1 MAAFA
6 AHPPRSLAGPLR
18 RTPQALCYAVES
30 YEKEETERV
39 VERAQRQAGFLTPV
53 LFYLAAVIRAH
64 HAVFRQRGLSAQSYV
79 VPVVANL
86 RPKGAP
92 AAIFRSHV
100 SMLWFQVL
108 PDEVDDFAT
117 LLGVLKEQ
125 RLARIREGFIE
136 NGAAAMDFARWA
148 PSRLYARMAQRVLK
162 GELCSFFFAYTG
174 DFLPGLSRFLGAE
187 ILNGFHAAGVMAS
200 PGSAALLSLRA
211 GRLNATHVRQQGVF
225 SPAELST
232 FRATLKS
239 DLLGAGDRR

>member
-1 MAAFA
+1 
-6 AHPPRSLAGPLR
+6 LR
-18 RTPQALCYAVES
+18 RTPQALHYAVET
-30 YEKEETERV
+30 YDTEETQRA
-39 VERAQRQAGFLTPV
+39 VERAHRQAGFLTPV

-64 HAVFRQRGLSAQSYV
+64 HAVFRQRNLRAASYA

-92 AAIFRSHV
+92 SAIFRSHV

-108 PDEVDDFAT
+108 PEQVEDFAT

-136 NGAAAMDFARWA
+136 NGAAAMNFARWA
-148 PSRLYARMAQRVLK
+148 PSRLYARMAERVLK
-162 GELCSFFFAYTG
+162 GELASFFFAYTG

-200 PGSAALLSLRA
+200 PGSAALLCLRA
-211 GRLNATHVRQQGVF
+211 GHLNVNHVRQQGVF

-232 FRATLKS
+232 FWTALRK
-239 DLLGAGDRR
+239 DLLGVDGSR